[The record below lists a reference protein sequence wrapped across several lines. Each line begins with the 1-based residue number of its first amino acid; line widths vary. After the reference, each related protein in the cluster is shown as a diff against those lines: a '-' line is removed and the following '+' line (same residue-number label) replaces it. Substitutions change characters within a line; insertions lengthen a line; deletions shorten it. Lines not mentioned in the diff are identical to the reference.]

1 MGGDYDSMK
10 RFLIA
15 LGCILAGSFFVMPS
29 VAAASLKLAP
39 LEYRTTLKQ
48 GEKKKG
54 FIDVSNP
61 TKETVRVTTSTQA
74 FRQTDDNGSLQFFDS
89 EQLSAGV
96 KLDLDEFELG
106 PREAVRMY
114 FILDSSRLPSGDVY
128 GAIFFTTA
136 PSTPKTGVG
145 QSVRLGTLLSIVNG
159 TPGQRDAE
167 VTELSLP
174 WLQLSDTVDGRYRIK
189 NIADPKKA
197 TGFYPTV
204 QIQAAPFGEAK
215 KQVSKLT
222 FAGITRTNDFT
233 LKTLPLG
240 IYKVSVGYSNSVKTR
255 WVIVASPPALILLAV
270 VSIVAT
276 IGLRIIRTSRKK
288 RRFEFGKYR

>member
-1 MGGDYDSMK
+1 MK
-10 RFLIA
+10 RILMA
-15 LGCILAGSFFVMPS
+15 LCCLFAGAFFVAPS
-29 VAAASLKLAP
+29 ASAASLKVAP
-39 LEYRTTLKQ
+39 LEYRTSLKQ

-61 TKETVRVTTSTQA
+61 TKETVRVTASTQA
-74 FRQTDDNGSLQFFDS
+74 FRQTNDNGSLQFFDS

-128 GAIFFTTA
+128 GGIFFTTA

-145 QSVRLGTLLSIVNG
+145 QSVKLGTLLSIVNG

-167 VTELSLP
+167 VTGLAIP
-174 WLQLSDTVDGRYRIK
+174 WLQLSDRVSGTYSIK
-189 NIADPKKA
+189 NVADPKKA

-204 QIQAAPFGEAK
+204 QIQASPFGEAK
-215 KQVSKLT
+215 KQVGKLT
-222 FAGITRTNDFT
+222 FAGITRTNEFT
-233 LKTLPLG
+233 LKTLPIG
-240 IYKVSVGYSNSVKTR
+240 IYQVSVGYTGSVKST
-255 WVIVASPPALILLAV
+255 WVVVASPPALILLAV
-270 VSIVAT
+270 MLVAV
-276 IGLRIIRTSRKK
+276 GVGVRAYKAFRKN
-288 RRFEFGKYR
+288 RQLEFGKYR